1 MEIAEPRRLYQQLAA
16 ELKQRI
22 EEGVYQVGEKLPAE
36 RFIAD
41 EKNVSR
47 TVVREAIIMLE
58 VEGYVEVRKGSG
70 IHVIANQAKHHA
82 PAPEQEYEFASYGPF
97 ELLQARQLIESNIAE
112 FAATQVTKQ
121 DIIKLMEIQ
130 EKARNEK
137 FFRDSEWD
145 LQFHVQVALATQNSA
160 LAAIVE
166 KMWTQRVHNPYW
178 KKLHEHIDARTVD
191 NWCDDHDKILKALIR
206 KDPHGAKLA
215 MWQHLENTKQ
225 MLFNE
230 TSDDFEFNA
239 DRYLF
244 AENPV
249 VYLDAAANGGK

>member
-1 MEIAEPRRLYQQLAA
+1 M
-16 ELKQRI
+16 
-22 EEGVYQVGEKLPAE
+22 
-36 RFIAD
+36 
-41 EKNVSR
+41 
-47 TVVREAIIMLE
+47 VREAIIMLE

-70 IHVIANQAKHHA
+70 IHVVSNQPRHQQATDNNM
-82 PAPEQEYEFASYGPF
+82 EFANYGPF

-121 DIIKLMEIQ
+121 DIMKLMAIQ
-130 EKARNEK
+130 EQARGEQC
-137 FFRDSEWD
+137 FRDSEWD
-145 LQFHVQVALATQNSA
+145 LQFHIQVALATQNSA

-166 KMWTQRVHNPYW
+166 KMWTQRSHNPYW

-191 NWCDDHDKILKALIR
+191 NWCDDHDQILKALIR
-206 KDPHGAKLA
+206 KDPHAAKLA
-215 MWQHLENTKQ
+215 MWQHLENTKI

-249 VYLDAAANGGK
+249 VHLDTATSGSK

>member
-1 MEIAEPRRLYQQLAA
+1 MEFTETRRLYQQLAA
-16 ELKQRI
+16 ELKRRI
-22 EEGVYQVGEKLPAE
+22 EGGVYLVGEKLPAE
-36 RFIAD
+36 RYIA
-41 EKNVSR
+41 EEMNVSR

-70 IHVIANQAKHHA
+70 IHVISNQQKHLVV
-82 PAPEQEYEFASYGPF
+82 PAESLEFATAGPF

-121 DIIKLMEIQ
+121 DIVQLMEIQ
-130 EKARNEK
+130 EQARKEDR
-137 FFRDSEWD
+137 FRDSQWD
-145 LQFHVQVALATQNSA
+145 LKFHVQVALATQNTA
-160 LAAIVE
+160 MATIVE
-166 KMWTQRVHNPYW
+166 KMWAQRVNNPYW
-178 KKLHEHIDARTVD
+178 IKLHEHIDDRSIAS
-191 NWCDDHDKILKALIR
+191 WCDDHDEILKALIR

-225 MLFNE
+225 MLFNA
-230 TSDDFEFNA
+230 TTDDFEYNA

-249 VYLDAAANGGK
+249 IHLDNMATTTK